1 MFNSINK
8 LVSFDE
14 FLQRIGSQPEGNIWS
29 ALITSSSDCPQLVDD
44 LKETL
49 TIFAEC
55 EVGCLSGQDGAS
67 IFVDKIINTN
77 EDYLILWDFDQ
88 WDNINWYQLDGHR
101 SKLMRKRGVVLI
113 LSPESA
119 KTMLSYAPNI
129 VSWLG
134 SRVYSFLKDA
144 ELLSIEEREKRLEAL
159 REWSGL
165 TDTQVIEL
173 AEARTLPSEPKYAEW
188 LVLLDRGDLIEQ

>member
-1 MFNSINK
+1 MVNSINK
-8 LVSFDE
+8 SVSFDE

-29 ALITSSSDCPQLVDD
+29 ALITASSDCPQLVYD

-55 EVGCLSGQDGAS
+55 EVGYLSGKDGAIILVKS
-67 IFVDKIINTN
+67 IIKTH
-77 EDYLILWDFDQ
+77 EDYLIVWEFDQ
-88 WDNINWYQLDGHR
+88 WNNNNWYQLDCHR
-101 SKLMRKRGVVLI
+101 SKLMRKRGVVLV

-119 KTMLSYAPNI
+119 KTMFSYAPNL

-144 ELLSIEEREKRLEAL
+144 ELLSIEEREQRLEAL

-173 AEARTLPSEPKYAEW
+173 AEVRTLPSEPEYAEW
-188 LVLLDRGDLIEQ
+188 LVLLKRGDLIEY